1 MVGDADGVKAGI
13 ASLSCSAC
21 AVLAAGTASARNS
34 DCDGPAPVDCSSE
47 GEPASRLPV
56 ILSKNPML
64 LFLKTLSSSFR
75 TWVRALLTIYGAP
88 RRTAEEAR
96 VALLDPG
103 SSTFSS
109 KSDSSPKFVHG
120 P

>member
-34 DCDGPAPVDCSSE
+34 DCDGPAPADCSSE

-64 LFLKTLSSSFR
+64 LIRKLRVLLCALGPSFTHHLR
-75 TWVRALLTIYGAP
+75 
-88 RRTAEEAR
+88 
-96 VALLDPG
+96 
-103 SSTFSS
+103 SS
-109 KSDSSPKFVHG
+109 KADGGGS
-120 P
+120 